1 MQMQNIKKYISA
13 QSSTLISKATQNA
26 YFVKTPISTKNFRKG
41 YVSKTDLSP
50 QVYEMTW
57 PLF

>member
-50 QVYEMTW
+50 QVYEMT
-57 PLF
+57 